1 MDNEKNLIT
10 EDDEMEV
17 IELVDEDGKATQF
30 YLIETREYKGKPYAV
45 LSPAEEIDG
54 LDEDTILIFEIS
66 GDSQSGLLLP
76 IEDEVLLEEI
86 YNDYISD
93 IDGEY
98 VEEQS

>member
-10 EDDEMEV
+10 EDDKMEV

>member
-17 IELVDEDGKATQF
+17 IELVDEDGKATQC

-54 LDEDTILIFEIS
+54 LDEDTVLIFEIS

>member
-54 LDEDTILIFEIS
+54 LDEDTVLIFEIS

>member
-1 MDNEKNLIT
+1 MDNEKKLIT

>member
-54 LDEDTILIFEIS
+54 LDEDTVLIFEIS

-98 VEEQS
+98 VE